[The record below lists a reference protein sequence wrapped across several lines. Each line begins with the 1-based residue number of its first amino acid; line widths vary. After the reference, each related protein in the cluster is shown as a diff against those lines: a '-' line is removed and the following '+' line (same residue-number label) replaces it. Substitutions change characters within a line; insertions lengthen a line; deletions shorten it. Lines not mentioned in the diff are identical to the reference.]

1 MTVALIST
9 SPRKILQTY
18 PGSTANVNVAG
29 LWQVQGVAAG
39 WTSPDGAYQLVQVA
53 DFVPPAGQ
61 QITGAPSYEIDGS
74 GNVIETYATQSIP
87 PAPIVAVTSSSTPAL
102 NGTYGTSM
110 QDQVNLTALQTS
122 ITAGVPWIGYL
133 RDIIGVSHT
142 MTAVQFTSIAAAI
155 LGFVAAADAAY
166 AAAVAGQ
173 SPTWPS
179 NQVTVA

>member
-1 MTVALIST
+1 MDMQYLHQQLAAVCPIDGVSVGNPADKATWSI
-9 SPRKILQTY
+9 QFH
-18 PGSTANVNVAG
+18 STATAAQQSAAEAVLSAWNASAVHPATMLRYLLAG
-29 LWQVQGVAAG
+29 GVQ
-39 WTSPDGAYQLVQVA
+39 
-53 DFVPPAGQ
+53 
-61 QITGAPSYEIDGS
+61 
-74 GNVIETYATQSIP
+74 
-87 PAPIVAVTSSSTPAL
+87 VTSSSTPAL